1 MSDAPNPRSVPW
13 PSESGVW
20 ATYPLQCH
28 CAAIQWTITL
38 SPPLLEKDAE
48 GKGVYTALECDCTH
62 CECKAIIACHAK
74 MKNVHFTQGIVSL
87 VYLYLALCC
96 CCVPSFEL
104 IPVFLNWACCH
115 HYVALL
121 QYTDSRYRS
130 TAPSTT
136 VAQRRTRTG
145 SVSSAAARWARI

>member
-13 PSESGVW
+13 PPESGVW

-62 CECKAIIACHAK
+62 CERKAIIACHAK
-74 MKNVHFTQGIVSL
+74 MKNVHFTQGTVGQLHLILPFVAIAWLHVNTCLVSQSGL
-87 VYLYLALCC
+87 LYHYIAALYG
-96 CCVPSFEL
+96 S
-104 IPVFLNWACCH
+104 NM
-115 HYVALL
+115 
-121 QYTDSRYRS
+121 SSRS